1 VNAAWPRRAAL
12 RALVLGTAFFVFV
25 ACGGDAR
32 KPPAAPAL
40 ASPLDAIPPDLDWV
54 VRLDVGR
61 IYATLGPDVVKTLR
75 DKAPSHEG
83 DGAVAFVTDALARA
97 RVVVAA
103 ARYENGGFRD
113 YVAVLEGDFRNL
125 DPRRYEAD
133 PPWQPPHDLGAD
145 VRRWDRKK
153 PKSRSDVARL
163 YARGDD
169 LVVAATEAELDA
181 VEAVLERGA
190 APNPLRPRER
200 GFVSLAVRARSFATG
215 ERFPLLGTVFRSVR
229 GAEGFVDTH
238 ADGFRVEASCE
249 LGTEMDA
256 KNARDLVEA
265 ARRTLEAGSGRY
277 ATLARHTTIEAQ
289 GAVVIAR
296 AELGREV
303 LGDLL
308 GEALR

>member
-1 VNAAWPRRAAL
+1 MSAAWPRRAAL
-12 RALVLGTAFFVFV
+12 GLVLVAALPLSV

-32 KPPAAPAL
+32 KPPAAPSL

-61 IYATLGPDVVKTLR
+61 IYATLGQNVVQTLR
-75 DKAPSHEG
+75 EKAPSDAS
-83 DGAVAFVTDALARA
+83 DGAVTFVTDALAKA
-97 RVVVAA
+97 RVVVVA
-103 ARYENGGFRD
+103 ARYENGAFRD
-113 YVAVLEGDFRNL
+113 YVAVLEGDFRGL
-125 DPRRYEAD
+125 DPRRYPAE
-133 PPWQPPHDLGAD
+133 PPWHAPLDLGGD

-153 PKSRSDVARL
+153 PKNRSDVARL
-163 YARGDD
+163 YARGND

-181 VEAVLERGA
+181 VEAVLERGT

-200 GFVSLAVRARSFATG
+200 GVVSLAVRARSFAAG
-215 ERFPLLGTVFRSVR
+215 ERFPLLGAVFRSVQ

-265 ARRTLEAGSGRY
+265 ARLALEAGSGRY
-277 ATLARHTTIEAQ
+277 AKLARHTTIEAQ
-289 GAVVIAR
+289 GAIVVAR

-303 LGDLL
+303 LGELL